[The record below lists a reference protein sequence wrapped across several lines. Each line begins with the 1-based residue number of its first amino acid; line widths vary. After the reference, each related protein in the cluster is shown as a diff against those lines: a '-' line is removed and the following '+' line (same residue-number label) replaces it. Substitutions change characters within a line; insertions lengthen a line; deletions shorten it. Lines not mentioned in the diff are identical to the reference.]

1 MSEHPNEGVIRVR
14 WDTYAAL
21 KRLREDQS
29 YKTFDQLI
37 REALLKA
44 YGPGLDL

>member
-14 WDTYAAL
+14 WDLYAV
-21 KRLREDQS
+21 LRQLRQDRG
-29 YKTFDQLI
+29 YPTFDSLI
-37 REALLKA
+37 REALKEK